1 MYLKKLEVHGF
12 KSFADK
18 ISIDFRNGITGIVGP
33 NGSGKSN
40 VIDAVRWVLGEQS
53 PKTLRGSRME
63 DIIFNGTSHRKP
75 LGMAEV
81 SLTFNNSEKFLPID
95 YSEVT
100 ITRRLY
106 RSGES
111 EYLINKTPC
120 RLRDIRELLM
130 DTGIGIDGY
139 SLIGQGQIDSILSN
153 KPEERRQIFEEA
165 AGIVKFK
172 SRKLEAEKKL
182 ANTNQNLIRIE
193 DILTELEA
201 RIEPLKKQSEK
212 ATEYLELSKELKK
225 LELNLFL
232 KEIDDVK
239 LKLKAEDE
247 QLNIVKIQHLD
258 YLGKKEKQSKE
269 QLKCQNQVEEL
280 HNNIQDMK
288 ENYFEIT
295 NLIKKL
301 EGEKILYQEKI
312 QNIDSNEDRIKVEIE
327 KISNQD
333 KDTNL
338 QLSSLLAEKEK
349 LNSFLSQNNELLVN
363 ENKKYND
370 TLELISKNQNTL
382 ETHKS
387 MVIEVLN
394 SISSTKSE
402 VNSINT
408 MKENIVN
415 RINKIENEKQ
425 NLSDDEKENLKN
437 LNNIKNEIAKIRNL
451 LNEKTIYK
459 EKLISKSNEYKK
471 KYQDLLKLYE
481 KEKNDLRDIQSQRKL
496 LDAMDKSYEGFSTS
510 VRKTLKL
517 CKNNNVLGKGVHGVV
532 AELMN
537 IPKEYEIAMEVAL
550 GYSMQNIVCNDED
563 DAKRIIKYLKQN
575 KLGRVT
581 FLPLS
586 NVFSRQSH
594 ENFGSKLEN
603 MKGFIG
609 IASNLIST
617 SNEYDD
623 LFNYLL
629 GRTIIVDNI
638 DSAVKV
644 SKAARKFKIVTLDG
658 DIINPGGTI
667 TGGSYKSKIANV
679 FSRKRKLKELKVKI
693 TNLSKLTDKYEKDL
707 QELKNNIEDM
717 NKELQDNSTH
727 IENTKLELLKKENV
741 LSNIENQGQSLNLS
755 LDSLNR
761 ELEELKC
768 ELNDMDES
776 ITKKHVTIDS
786 LREKNEKLQDNIH
799 DVSKLISSKQDELNA
814 LKEKMTS
821 IKVKLASLNEK
832 SENNTSEIR
841 RIENTIEAWK
851 NNRLNKERELEKLQ
865 NEKEELMKKLDD
877 IVISINDNN
886 VLCKQIDYNIKKFTE
901 EKDAW
906 NEKNKKLIEDIESIN
921 NTLNDLKDSLHKIEV
936 KKTRLELQ
944 HDNVIKKIWE
954 KYELSYIDA
963 LNHKSDIGDFNAAS
977 KRISLLNKE
986 IKKLGEV
993 NLSSIKEYNEVNERY
1008 TFLNSQKEDL
1018 IKAQKSLKQVIIELE
1033 NTMKQQFIESFKEI
1047 NGNFSIIF
1055 NELFN
1060 GGKAKLVLDESEN
1073 VLEGNIDIVAQP
1085 PGKKLQ
1091 NLSLLSGGER
1101 ALTAIALLFS
1111 ILRTKPTPF
1120 CILDEIEAALDDVNI
1135 FRFADFLKEFTKNSQ
1150 FIIITH
1156 RKGTMEIIDYLY
1168 GITMQEYGVSKV
1180 VSVKLSEVAS

>member
-120 RLRDIRELLM
+120 RLKDIRELLM

-193 DILTELEA
+193 DILIELET

-212 ATEYLELSKELKK
+212 ATEYLELSKELKE

-232 KEIDDVK
+232 KEIDDIK

-247 QLNIVKIQHLD
+247 QLNIVKTQHLD

-269 QLKCQNQVEEL
+269 QLKCQNQIEEL
-280 HNNIQDMK
+280 HKNIQDMK

-312 QNIDSNEDRIKVEIE
+312 QNIDNNEDRIKVEIE
-327 KISNQD
+327 KLSNQD

-338 QLSSLLAEKEK
+338 QLSSLLAEKEE
-349 LNSFLSQNNELLVN
+349 LSSFLSENNELLVN

-370 TLELISKNQNTL
+370 TLELISKNQEAL
-382 ETHKS
+382 EAYKS
-387 MVIEVLN
+387 NVIEVLN

-415 RINKIENEKQ
+415 RINKIDNEKQ

-437 LNNIKNEIAKIRNL
+437 LNNIKNEVAKIKNL
-451 LNEKTIYK
+451 LNEKNIYK
-459 EKLISKSNEYKK
+459 EKIISKSNEYRV
-471 KYQDLLKLYE
+471 KYQDLLKRYE

-517 CKNNNVLGKGVHGVV
+517 CKNNNELGRGVHGVV

-550 GYSMQNIVCNDED
+550 GYSMQNIVCDDEA
-563 DAKRIIKYLKQN
+563 DAKRIIKHLKQN

-581 FLPLS
+581 FFPLS
-586 NVFSRQSH
+586 NIYSRQSH
-594 ENFGSKLEN
+594 ENFGAKLEN
-603 MKGFIG
+603 MKGFVG
-609 IASNLIST
+609 IASNLILT
-617 SNEYDD
+617 SNQYDD

-638 DSAVKV
+638 DSAVKI
-644 SKAARKFKIVTLDG
+644 SKLARKFKIVTLDG

-679 FSRKRKLKELKVKI
+679 FSRKRKLKELKDKI
-693 TNLSKLTDKYEKDL
+693 TSLSKITDKYEKDL

-717 NKELQDNSTH
+717 NNEQKDNATH
-727 IENTKLELLKKENV
+727 IENTKLELLKKENL

-761 ELEELKC
+761 ELEELKS
-768 ELNDMDES
+768 ELSDMDES
-776 ITKKHVTIDS
+776 IAKKHVTIAS
-786 LREKNEKLQDNIH
+786 LREKNEELQDKIQ
-799 DVSKLISSKQDELNA
+799 DTTKLISRKQDESNA
-814 LKEKMTS
+814 LKEKITS

-832 SENNTSEIR
+832 SENNTSEIL
-841 RIENTIEAWK
+841 RIRNTIEAWK

-865 NEKEELMKKLDD
+865 NEKEELMRKLDD

-906 NEKNKKLIEDIESIN
+906 NEKNKKLIEAIENIN
-921 NTLNDLKDSLHKIEV
+921 NTLTDLKDSLHKIEV

-944 HDNVIKKIWE
+944 NDNVIKKIWE

-977 KRISLLNKE
+977 KRINFLNKE

-993 NLSSIKEYNEVNERY
+993 SLSSIKEYNEVNERY

-1018 IKAQKSLKQVIIELE
+1018 IKAQKSLKQVILELE